1 MYGYIFSCDK
11 NQGRI
16 LNDNFVQ
23 QDSLVATQIPIKEIL
38 NPVNMVLLKDYIVIQ
53 NEYLADENC
62 FFIYQKGGDYKF
74 LFSFGRLGQGAEE
87 FIAPSIV
94 NNNGGNELSIL
105 DNARNVIR
113 KYSITNLSAEKIQEI
128 KLKDIVYPFQELSYV
143 NDSILLYRIM
153 YQQGNVLY
161 SYNIN
166 TMSVI
171 DSINYESSF
180 KEKMGNKYNS
190 ALDVFNFANHKSDF
204 VVTFNYINEIKNGKL
219 NPDFTFNKHY
229 SMDLKADNFTP
240 YMDEALY
247 NNYFY
252 YMFPFMT
259 EKYIYAIYMGREMK
273 QLQPVPIN
281 TGKRYFDAYIEV
293 YDKKLN
299 PIRRLKPDND
309 FMRIFVD
316 EKDKAFYT
324 WNPLEDFNFLLKY
337 NLK

>member
-1 MYGYIFSCDK
+1 MAIFFSCDK

-62 FFIYQKGGDYKF
+62 FFIYQKGGNYKF

-161 SYNIN
+161 S

-273 QLQPVPIN
+273 QLQPFPIN

-316 EKDKAFYT
+316 EKDRAFYT